1 VAQVLDHLPAKHE
14 APSSNPNTAKK
25 KKRSIKSKNGNTLN
39 VGKGARKKKETGD
52 QADDKELVVSP
63 PNSSQLFHDV
73 TGGISRMLSNVVFFS
88 IPGAHQL
95 FLSCLS

>member
-1 VAQVLDHLPAKHE
+1 VLDHLPAKHE

-52 QADDKELVVSP
+52 QADDKESGHCFQHSCAP
-63 PNSSQLFHDV
+63 PSQAGHN
-73 TGGISRMLSNVVFFS
+73 R
-88 IPGAHQL
+88 A
-95 FLSCLS
+95 